1 MKTRK
6 QYLSDLEFFEKIET
20 ITSKDIKKRYRKLVL
35 KYNVDNKNNNSDVD
49 KYRTIIEA
57 YEALN
62 SNNYLD
68 EPIAENIE
76 TTIDV
81 ESTAEIYN
89 RGLIDFLER
98 SAFEINLKKSDNKVV
113 IVDNHIINFDVSKL
127 TKKKYLLF
135 NKEKILKFTRK
146 L

>member
-6 QYLSDLEFFEKIET
+6 QYLSDLEFFEETQT
-20 ITSKDIKKRYRKLVL
+20 ITSKDIKTRYRKLLL
-35 KYNVDNKNNNSDVD
+35 KYNVDNKNNNSNTD

-57 YEALN
+57 YEALS

-68 EPIAENIE
+68 EPVIE
-76 TTIDV
+76 EKIDT
-81 ESTAEIYN
+81 ESVAEIYN
-89 RGLIDFLER
+89 RGLFDFLEK

-113 IVDNHIINFDVSKL
+113 IVDNHIINFDCSKL

-135 NKEKILKFTRK
+135 NKEKILKFTK
-146 L
+146 K